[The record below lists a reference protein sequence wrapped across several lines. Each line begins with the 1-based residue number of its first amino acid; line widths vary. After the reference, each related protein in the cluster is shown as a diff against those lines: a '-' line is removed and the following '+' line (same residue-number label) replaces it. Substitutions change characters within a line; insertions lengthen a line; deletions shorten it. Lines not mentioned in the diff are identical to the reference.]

1 MVKWV
6 SAAIGAIVVILTI
19 WFASPYV
26 ALRGIQQA
34 VADNNAD
41 ALSEHIDYE
50 VLRVNMKKRVGGY
63 MVEAMAPNMPQMF
76 KDRVLAQSTG
86 LIDKAVD
93 TYVNPEMLRRLTQ
106 AKPVSNSADK
116 DAVDIKRTWDVRWWT
131 ERKSLNEVML
141 HVASTNPNHEGREV
155 IVHLRRMSGITWKVV
170 DIDPASWKEWAML
183 RLRSPPPSL
192 R

>member
-63 MVEAMAPNMPQMF
+63 MEEAMAPNMPQMF